1 MNEPQANPL
10 AAATLAS
17 VTTTAPTQ
25 PLMRELLRRILVL
38 AAPTSLIAF
47 LQAGAQLIETWL
59 AARQGTA
66 ALAGWAVVLP
76 FALLLQQMSTGA
88 MGGGVVSAIARAL
101 GAGKREEASSLVL
114 HALIIAITAG
124 LVFAVAMAGFPRGIL
139 GAVAGQTAADA
150 AATYAIWLFG
160 AGAVPAW
167 LANTLA
173 SVLRGG
179 GRHALAARVLALMW
193 IAFPILAWALA
204 EPAGMGLAGIGAALA
219 AVSWVAALAM
229 AWVVL
234 RGGAGFVP
242 MLRIRPSRALFVR
255 ILSVGLVACALASVA
270 NLTTILVTAELRH
283 YGTAAVA
290 AYGIS
295 ARLEFLM
302 IPLAFGV
309 GSALTALVG
318 GAVGAGDWVTARR
331 TAWAGALLALA
342 VAGAVGAAVGLAPE
356 AFAGLFT
363 KDAEVAGIAARALSW
378 VAPAFGGFGLGMAL
392 YFASM
397 GAGRMGWPMGAGVA
411 RIALAAGGGWVL
423 ANMAGMGLDGH
434 FLGVALGISAY
445 GVVTALGVRDA
456 NWSAR

>member
-114 HALIIAITAG
+114 HALNIAITAG

-179 GRHALAARVLALMW
+179 GRHALAARVLSLMW

>member
-1 MNEPQANPL
+1 MRESPT
-10 AAATLAS
+10 AAALPRAG
-17 VTTTAPTQ
+17 AARAALPTPQ
-25 PLMRELLRRILVL
+25 LLRGILRL
-38 AAPTSLIAF
+38 AAPTSLIAL
-47 LQAGAQLIETWL
+47 LQASAQLIETWL

-101 GAGKREEASSLVL
+101 GAGRREEASSLVL

-124 LVFAVAMAGFPRGIL
+124 LAFAVALAGFPRGVL
-139 GAVAGQTAADA
+139 GAVAGATAAEA
-150 AATYAIWLFG
+150 ATTYAIWLFG

-179 GRHALAARVLALMW
+179 GRHALAARVLSLMW
-193 IAFPILAWALA
+193 IAFPLLAWLLA

-219 AVSWVAALAM
+219 AVSWAAALAM
-229 AWVVL
+229 AVVVA
-234 RGGAGFVP
+234 RGGAGFTPV
-242 MLRIRPSRALFVR
+242 LRMRPSRALFAR

-270 NLTTILVTAELRH
+270 NLTTILVTAQLRH
-283 YGTAAVA
+283 HGTAAVA

-318 GAVGAGDWVTARR
+318 RAVGAGDWATARR

-342 VAGAVGAAVGLAPE
+342 VAGLVGAAVGLAPARFA
-356 AFAGLFT
+356 AFFT
-363 KDAEVAGIAARALSW
+363 HDAQVAAIAARALSW
-378 VAPAFGGFGLGMAL
+378 VGPAFGGFGLGMAL

-397 GAGRMGWPMGAGVA
+397 GAGRMRWPVAAGLA
-411 RIALAAGGGWVL
+411 RIGLAAGGGWLL
-423 ANMAGMGLDGH
+423 ANVAGMGLDGH

-445 GVVTALGVRDA
+445 GLVTALGVRPGA
-456 NWSAR
+456 WSAR